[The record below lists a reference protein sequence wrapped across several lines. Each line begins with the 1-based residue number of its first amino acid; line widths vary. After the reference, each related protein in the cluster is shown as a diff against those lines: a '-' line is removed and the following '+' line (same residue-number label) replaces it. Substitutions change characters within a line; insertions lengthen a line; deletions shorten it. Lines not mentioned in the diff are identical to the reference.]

1 MSLILS
7 TASRPIRTPCP
18 FHYAHVLTCESKLR
32 QLSRSDVS
40 AKSQY
45 CMIKLWETIYYLI
58 ILVEAFL
65 STYDHR
71 SERAAGP
78 VRSPV
83 HKLRTGR
90 LVFEWVTI
98 GESLLLY
105 VFLCPSSVPV
115 PIPHIIL
122 FLIPNAVPHIMFN
135 FHLIFRSRCA
145 CFVRY

>member
-1 MSLILS
+1 
-7 TASRPIRTPCP
+7 
-18 FHYAHVLTCESKLR
+18 
-32 QLSRSDVS
+32 
-40 AKSQY
+40 
-45 CMIKLWETIYYLI
+45 MIKLWETIYYLI

-105 VFLCPSSVPV
+105 VFLAIFV
-115 PIPHIIL
+115 L
-122 FLIPNAVPHIMFN
+122 FLTNLTLVN
-135 FHLIFRSRCA
+135 YSLLSSDSLDSS
-145 CFVRY
+145 